1 MLEDSMPILLC
12 LYFLNILKHGIY
24 SYLHSHKR
32 FSLAFTIILYR
43 NNISYTKYSMA
54 KDFALLA
61 EASKSIYEAGEVTGV
76 VAAPAVG
83 APTQSTAATPAQ
95 TQQAGASTTTKLQ
108 AKDSTKLIK
117 NLNDIYLKTRE
128 NTDILT
134 RNNVPG
140 AKEQFNTQKTL
151 MGQTIA
157 K

>member
-1 MLEDSMPILLC
+1 
-12 LYFLNILKHGIY
+12 
-24 SYLHSHKR
+24 
-32 FSLAFTIILYR
+32 
-43 NNISYTKYSMA
+43 MA

-61 EASKSIYEAGEVTGV
+61 EAYKSIYEAGEVTGV

-83 APTQSTAATPAQ
+83 APTQPIASTSAQ
-95 TQQAGASTTTKLQ
+95 TQQAGSPAPIKLQ

-128 NTDILT
+128 NADILT

-157 K
+157 SIISLTIDGTNPNVYKGLSGGLDKDLLPFVQQQTTATTPIKAAVKQ